1 MRSVVVRFVRAVR
14 TNALLGVLFALPA
27 VGLSSVLFPD
37 GVGYLVISTTVMVL
51 FVSAKRINTSDRSR
65 LDTEELSERAQVRL
79 LGLLLVSTA
88 MAVTAQLLAVVAL
101 AELSTV
107 LFGPTLLP
115 IGIAVL
121 FPVVDRQVGGVHSLL
136 SVGGITAWLVFQVA
150 GWYYSR
156 DTTTRDS
163 GLSLSADEKVLY

>member
-1 MRSVVVRFVRAVR
+1 MKSVVVRFVRAVR

-65 LDTEELSERAQVRL
+65 LDIEELSDRAQIRL
-79 LGLLLVSTA
+79 LGLLLVSTVV
-88 MAVTAQLLAVVAL
+88 AVTAQLLAVVAL

-121 FPVVDRQVGGVHSLL
+121 FPVVDRRVGGVHSLL
-136 SVGGITAWLVFQVA
+136 SVGGLAAWIVFQVA

-156 DTTTRDS
+156 DATARDS